1 MGNPHDVASVSR
13 PMLPGEKLVISPV
26 SDVTH
31 LCPPNGTVF
40 GLLMVT
46 NYQLIFEGSNG
57 PSFCVPLCS
66 IESISKVGGQSSRG
80 ETSYAIDI
88 RTKELRAIRLAF
100 KPENHSRRSVFEA
113 LSKFCYPAAD
123 SLLNFFAFFFQGQ
136 FKTQAG
142 WQIYNARSEFTRQR
156 LPATWRICTAN
167 SQYELC
173 STYPSVFAVPA
184 SVSDDALRNV
194 AAFRSR
200 GRIPVLSWIH
210 ANGASMTRCSQPR
223 VGVAG
228 KRNADDEAYFQ
239 TLININQTDKTKLYI
254 VDARPKANALAN
266 QAKGLGFESEA
277 NYPRTE
283 VLFANIHNIHAM
295 RESLQKLRDIC
306 ASSGDESRWLSDLE
320 STLWLKHVM
329 VVLAGTATIVEY
341 MERGTSVLVHCS
353 DGWDRTAQ
361 LTALSMICMDPFFRT
376 LRGFEVLI
384 EKEWLSFGHKFAQRI
399 GHGSREEENERSPVF
414 VQFIDCV
421 WQLQQQFPCSFEF
434 NSTFLIAILDHLYR
448 FAFLCLSCA
457 GSRFSRSFC
466 SCLFGT
472 FLYNNER
479 ERAEAQLPTRTRSLW
494 DFLENDVSQFLNPF
508 FSFRPEAPVLAP
520 AASMRRIQ
528 LWSDYYL
535 RWNAD
540 QAPKVPGMVLV
551 RNEQTLHQLRFR
563 CVGACGAS
571 REGTG
576 GHCGRLAQKTPGC
589 RCFLTCLRE
598 SRLYLL
604 FNTLGGH
611 ARSALAF
618 GDKDRV

>member
-295 RESLQKLRDIC
+295 RERCQVDYLPACSL
-306 ASSGDESRWLSDLE
+306 SSLPSR
-320 STLWLKHVM
+320 
-329 VVLAGTATIVEY
+329 
-341 MERGTSVLVHCS
+341 
-353 DGWDRTAQ
+353 
-361 LTALSMICMDPFFRT
+361 
-376 LRGFEVLI
+376 
-384 EKEWLSFGHKFAQRI
+384 
-399 GHGSREEENERSPVF
+399 
-414 VQFIDCV
+414 
-421 WQLQQQFPCSFEF
+421 
-434 NSTFLIAILDHLYR
+434 
-448 FAFLCLSCA
+448 
-457 GSRFSRSFC
+457 SRFRSRSFGNPPFSPRLYC
-466 SCLFGT
+466 FAACRNCEISVHRVVTSRAGSPTSRALSGSSTSWLFWLG
-472 FLYNNER
+472 LQR
-479 ERAEAQLPTRTRSLW
+479 
-494 DFLENDVSQFLNPF
+494 
-508 FSFRPEAPVLAP
+508 
-520 AASMRRIQ
+520 
-528 LWSDYYL
+528 LWSTWSAVHPY
-535 RWNAD
+535 WCTAVM
-540 QAPKVPGMVLV
+540 AGI
-551 RNEQTLHQLRFR
+551 
-563 CVGACGAS
+563 A
-571 REGTG
+571 
-576 GHCGRLAQKTPGC
+576 
-589 RCFLTCLRE
+589 
-598 SRLYLL
+598 LL
-604 FNTLGGH
+604 
-611 ARSALAF
+611 S
-618 GDKDRV
+618 